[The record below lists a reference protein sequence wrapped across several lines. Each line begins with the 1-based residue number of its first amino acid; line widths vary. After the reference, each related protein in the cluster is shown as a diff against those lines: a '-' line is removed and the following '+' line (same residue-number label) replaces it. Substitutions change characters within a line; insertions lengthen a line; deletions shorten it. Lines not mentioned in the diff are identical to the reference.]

1 MSKPAPPATT
11 PGGMLV
17 PFMSSRRRHEICDI
31 VFEMI
36 GGVQRLA
43 HEAERDPKWFY
54 GSLWVKGLP
63 RAVSTEHSVD
73 NGVESLLDKLDAAAN
88 AKTIEG
94 AYVVGGK
101 DAPK

>member
-1 MSKPAPPATT
+1 MSTPKPPSVT
-11 PGGMLV
+11 PSGMLV
-17 PFMSSRRRHEICDI
+17 PFMSARRRHEICDI

-63 RAVSTEHSVD
+63 RAVSTEHTVD

-94 AYVVGGK
+94 SYTVGGS
-101 DAPK
+101 DAAK

>member
-1 MSKPAPPATT
+1 MSTPKPPQTSAA
-11 PGGMLV
+11 GMLA
-17 PFMSSRRRHEICDI
+17 PFMSARRRHEVCDI

-54 GSLWVKGLP
+54 SSLWVKGLP
-63 RAVSTEHSVD
+63 RAATTEHTLDTGVD
-73 NGVESLLDKLDAAAN
+73 ALLDKLDKAAN

-94 AYVVGGK
+94 NFTEVP
-101 DAPK
+101 DAAD